1 MAVHI
6 SLLWTCIVYLRLSRR
21 PKASR
26 EVRRLATWIPWAV
39 DHSARGSMK
48 SAANCAFSCKLQDT
62 NIDILNANSGPGLSL
77 WPHLSEGW

>member
-26 EVRRLATWIPWAV
+26 EVRRLSTWIPWAV

-48 SAANCAFSCKLQDT
+48 SAANCAFSC
-62 NIDILNANSGPGLSL
+62 
-77 WPHLSEGW
+77 